1 MLRAEDPAPPAP
13 APTPNPIATT
23 IAIAVV
29 TAACTTAAT
38 KLAEWGV
45 EKLRAKFD
53 TPKKTE
59 RKR

>member
-1 MLRAEDPAPPAP
+1 MMRSDDPPPAP
-13 APTPNPIATT
+13 APAPNPIATT
-23 IAIAVV
+23 IAIAIV

-45 EKLRAKFD
+45 EKLRARFD
-53 TPKKTE
+53 APKKTE